1 MFISLFSVIYRQVHG
16 SQPHSCLSPLWPK
29 TLGRLLDL
37 IEFSMTQ
44 DSSPS
49 LIPCGNLNESQVI
62 LLRWGE
68 VVPWTWVMWRDGR
81 SWNSEQIR
89 FLTSMWF
96 FHMDTSHIGTILS
109 KSEINKPVGTYL
121 RFKLL
126 ENTAASAGAV
136 LVRII

>member
-1 MFISLFSVIYRQVHG
+1 MVYRKVHG

-37 IEFSMTQ
+37 MEFSMTR

-49 LIPCGNLNESQVI
+49 LIPCGKLNESQVI

-81 SWNSEQIR
+81 LWNSEQIR
-89 FLTSMWF
+89 FLVTARTS
-96 FHMDTSHIGTILS
+96 FHRSTTKFAVDLDVVFSYGYLSHRNHTQQ
-109 KSEINKPVGTYL
+109 VGK
-121 RFKLL
+121 R
-126 ENTAASAGAV
+126 
-136 LVRII
+136 

>member
-1 MFISLFSVIYRQVHG
+1 MIYRKVHG
-16 SQPHSCLSPLWPK
+16 SQLHSCLSPLWPK

-37 IEFSMTQ
+37 IEFSMTE

-81 SWNSEQIR
+81 LWNSEQIR
-89 FLTSMWF
+89 FL
-96 FHMDTSHIGTILS
+96 
-109 KSEINKPVGTYL
+109 V
-121 RFKLL
+121 
-126 ENTAASAGAV
+126 V
-136 LVRII
+136 VRIFIHRSITEFTVDLDVVFSCGYFSHRNHTQQVGKK